1 MIQQVIIS
9 TESPEKVKPL
19 LRAAIENELKLLEL
33 GIQRTRGRLAAFEAQ
48 YKMPTEEFERR
59 FNGKDLTETLDF
71 IDWSGE
77 IQMLRLLE
85 EKHRTLAGAQIN

>member
-1 MIQQVIIS
+1 MVQQVIIS

-19 LRAAIENELKLLEL
+19 LRAAI
-33 GIQRTRGRLAAFEAQ
+33 
-48 YKMPTEEFERR
+48 
-59 FNGKDLTETLDF
+59 DF
-71 IDWSGE
+71 IGWSGE